1 MNKPCRD
8 AKKRSHQT
16 DLIIW
21 SNYSTVYDNSRFL
34 NQNKTMPLTKEQKAD
49 ILQDVTDKMKDAK
62 AVVFADFKGLSVE
75 DMSVMRNSLREQGVQ
90 FKVVKKTLIKLAA
103 KEAGFEDEI
112 SDDALEGSVGVAFG
126 MEDEIS
132 AAKLLYK
139 FAKTN
144 ENLKLRGALFE
155 GRVLSV
161 AETKDLAQL
170 PGKEELLAKLVYLLN
185 SPIQGFHGVLNNTIS
200 GFVRVLDAVREKQE
214 QAA

>member
-1 MNKPCRD
+1 M
-8 AKKRSHQT
+8 T
-16 DLIIW
+16 
-21 SNYSTVYDNSRFL
+21 TVVFL